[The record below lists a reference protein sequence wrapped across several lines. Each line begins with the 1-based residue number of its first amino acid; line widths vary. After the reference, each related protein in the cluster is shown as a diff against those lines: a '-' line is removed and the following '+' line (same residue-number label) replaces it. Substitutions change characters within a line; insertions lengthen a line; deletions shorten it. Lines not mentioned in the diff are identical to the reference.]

1 MTDGTRRLLAR
12 VALIAA
18 PMVVVAVL
26 APEIITGTFS
36 DVGTFL
42 RVALLAAGVG
52 AWVWLVGRVMRDRPG
67 RALLAYGPVAVLL
80 ALLLWPYVRP
90 ATEVDEAFP
99 VTAGPDTTQVAPST
113 LPVTTTTSPAT
124 IAPSATAVPR
134 SSSGPSSTTTTP
146 TTSTTST
153 TTSTTTTQPPEPVL
167 LGSGTFQ
174 GLTGH
179 RGSGTASIYDLP
191 DGSRLLRFDEVDIGS
206 GPKLIVY
213 LVPGADQRGLGG
225 GVEIA
230 PLTAERG
237 NQNYTLDPA
246 MALAGTWTVLVWG
259 ETFAVE
265 VANATL
271 EL

>member
-1 MTDGTRRLLAR
+1 MTNGMRRQLTR
-12 VALIAA
+12 VALIVA
-18 PMVVVAVL
+18 PAVVATVVVAVV

-36 DVGTFL
+36 DVGTFT
-42 RVALLAAGVG
+42 RVALLAA
-52 AWVWLVGRVMRDRPG
+52 ALATWVWLIGLVMRDRPG
-67 RALLAYGPVAVLL
+67 RALLAYGPAAIVL

-99 VTAGPDTTQVAPST
+99 VIAGPATTPPST
-113 LPVTTTTSPAT
+113 S
-124 IAPSATAVPR
+124 SA
-134 SSSGPSSTTTTP
+134 P
-146 TTSTTST
+146 TTSTAAPSRPAASEAVPPTTST
-153 TTSTTTTQPPEPVL
+153 TTSTTSTTQPPEPVL

-213 LVPGADQRGLGG
+213 LVPGADQRGLAG

-246 MALAGTWTVLVWG
+246 MGLQGRWTVLVWC
-259 ETFAVE
+259 ETFALE